1 MFCLTIVGWSIFRAS
16 SMTWLANVFINDF
29 SAGFTGDSLIVS
41 VVVLA
46 SVAFYCIPLF
56 VLMILDR
63 TIPKAKTVHAVAYA
77 IGCVGILVLFRNNF
91 QDFIYFQF

>member
-1 MFCLTIVGWSIFRAS
+1 MCCLTIVGWSIFRAS
-16 SMTWLANVFINDF
+16 SLAWLGNVFKNNF

-41 VVVLA
+41 VVVFA
-46 SVAFYCIPLF
+46 SIAFYCTPLLA
-56 VLMILDR
+56 LMILDR
-63 TIPKAKTVHAVAYA
+63 VIPKAKTVHAIAYA